1 MEVSGAIFGRYK
13 NVYPEL
19 KYPAVLCSVFPPG
32 IFPCLQTG
40 REYTVGTVVGM
51 WQGCKRQSDRKLV
64 SGWSKVAHRAEVVA
78 ARSPPPALHPLLL
91 QPSCCFSTCASHRHR
106 YSFFVPSSRS
116 FQRATE
122 RQSSTKIGTNKIPD
136 LFDHH
141 RRGNVSECSL
151 SIATVA
157 ANWLVLTESVH
168 LSGISYTP
176 VL

>member
-1 MEVSGAIFGRYK
+1 M
-13 NVYPEL
+13 
-19 KYPAVLCSVFPPG
+19 
-32 IFPCLQTG
+32 
-40 REYTVGTVVGM
+40 GTVVGR
-51 WQGCKRQSDRKLV
+51 WQGRKRQSDMKLV
-64 SGWSKVAHRAEVVA
+64 SGGKRWCSGWSKVAYLAEVVA

-106 YSFFVPSSRS
+106 HSFSVPSSRS

-122 RQSSTKIGTNKIPD
+122 RQKLVPIKCSIRLIIN
-136 LFDHH
+136 

-168 LSGISYTP
+168 LSRISYTP
-176 VL
+176 IL